1 MGIAELIEL
10 AKVSPY
16 LVLPAIFI
24 FILWKIYKTNND
36 FIVDIL
42 DKKSK
47 QFESISD
54 RLKELTDIFTAYI
67 TTFEKATQAQHEKH
81 NENIQNR
88 IEALNEKIDA
98 LRLEIAQKE
107 K

>member
-1 MGIAELIEL
+1 MGVAEIIEL
-10 AKVSPY
+10 AKISPY

-24 FILWKIYKTNND
+24 FILWKIYKSNND

-42 DKKSK
+42 NRKSK

-67 TTFEKATQAQHEKH
+67 TTFEKDMQAQHEKH

-88 IEALNEKIDA
+88 IEALSEKVDA
-98 LRLEIAQKE
+98 MRLEIAQKE